1 MLPSTQDLIEALF
14 QATTK
19 LIPHATELPARA
31 KASKVQVSRCSFMNA
46 HTERGSWR
54 KEYLR
59 ILDNGPR
66 EDLPLDSEEFQQER
80 NLLRELEKANYV
92 EVSLTYDYWAW
103 IGPTL
108 QGRVAADEFRNTLF
122 EESLLGMMRR
132 SFISIITYIFGIF
145 SGIAL
150 PILTDHLRQLYH
162 L

>member
-1 MLPSTQDLIEALF
+1 
-14 QATTK
+14 
-19 LIPHATELPARA
+19 
-31 KASKVQVSRCSFMNA
+31 MNA